1 MTVTNLRLESKAKRH
16 VWMKDV
22 LQKLH
27 CESAI
32 NWSMCDGQ
40 PDQHSVK
47 MSSVHATTL

>member
-1 MTVTNLRLESKAKRH
+1 MKVTSLRLDSKKRH
-16 VWMKDV
+16 TWMKDV

-27 CESAI
+27 CESAT